1 MNSYAQT
8 QQKYSLKTLEIASF
22 FLTCLLGVLFHFI
35 YEWTGKQFLVGLFF
49 PVNESTWEHL
59 KLVFFPIILVSIL
72 EYYVGNLTNAA
83 FICIKLRSALL
94 GMLTTVI
101 LFYTYTGVLGKS
113 LDWVNI
119 SIFFVA
125 IAISFFYSYQQLLH
139 CTAPQNDHTLH
150 HTPTC
155 SYHPNLCLLFFF
167 AISIL
172 FMIFTVF
179 PPDIGL
185 FRAP

>member
-1 MNSYAQT
+1 MNTPTQK

-22 FLTCLLGVLFHFI
+22 FLTCLLGVLSHFI
-35 YEWTGKQFLVGLFF
+35 YEWTGKQLFVGLFF

-59 KLVFFPIILVSIL
+59 KLIFFPIILVSVL

-94 GMLTTVI
+94 GMLSTVV
-101 LFYTYTGVLGKS
+101 LFYTYTGVLGQS
-113 LDWVNI
+113 FDWVNI
-119 SIFFVA
+119 AIFFVA
-125 IAISFFYSYQQLLH
+125 IAISYFYSFQRLSH
-139 CTAPQNDHTLH
+139 CTMTQSDHATY
-150 HTPTC
+150 HTTTC
-155 SYHPNLCLLFFF
+155 RHDPNRCLLFIFT
-167 AISIL
+167 ITIL

-185 FRAP
+185 FWAP